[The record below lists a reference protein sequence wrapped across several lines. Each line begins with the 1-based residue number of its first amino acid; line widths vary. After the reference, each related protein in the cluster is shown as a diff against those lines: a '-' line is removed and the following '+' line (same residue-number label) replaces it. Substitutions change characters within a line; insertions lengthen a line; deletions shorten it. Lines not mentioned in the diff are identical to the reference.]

1 MICGNNGKGLTRK
14 GLMYSL
20 LESFVSPVSN
30 ILFVILLL
38 AWLKTILVITPQ
50 QHVRVLETFGRY
62 SGYRSAGLS
71 LKQPWPFQTARRP
84 FSLQTK
90 QIALQLGVKSRDN
103 AFVTMPI
110 SLQYRVIPSAVQ
122 AAFYELQNPE
132 KQIEAY
138 VATEA
143 RAVAAAKTFD
153 QLYTHRDEFTQTV
166 RESLDEAM
174 NGYGDEIRAVLIDD
188 PRPTEEMITAFNE
201 VLASQRRLEAAENDG
216 EAEKIKRTKS
226 AEASA
231 AAMTITAGG
240 IAESRSIIAE
250 GNAKALAAF
259 REDTTLTD
267 IDAMAFMMEINR
279 LEALRDAATHGGRTV
294 LVTGE
299 SGGNAASKALF
310 GTLAPEAEPP
320 ASSAKKEKR
329 APASRPTR
337 ISDQAAAEPDQSD
350 AESTT

>member
-1 MICGNNGKGLTRK
+1 
-14 GLMYSL
+14 MYSL
-20 LESFVSPVSN
+20 LESIVSSMGG
-30 ILFVILLL
+30 IIFLIVILL
-38 AWLKTILVITPQ
+38 WLKTVLVITPQ

-110 SLQYRVIPSAVQ
+110 SLQYRVIPGAVQ
-122 AAFYELQNPE
+122 AAFYELEDPE
-132 KQIEAY
+132 KQIESY

-153 QLYTHRDEFTQTV
+153 QLYTDRDEFTQTV

-174 NGYGDEIRAVLIDD
+174 NGYGYEIRAVLIDD
-188 PRPTEEMITAFNE
+188 PRPTEEMISAFNE
-201 VLASQRRLEAAENDG
+201 VLSSQRRLEAAENDG

-226 AEASA
+226 AQASA
-231 AAMTITAGG
+231 AAMTITAAG

-259 REDTTLTD
+259 RADTTLTD
-267 IDAMAFMMEINR
+267 NDAMTFMMDINR

-299 SGGNAASKALF
+299 GGGDTATKALL
-310 GTLAPEAEPP
+310 GTLAPEQPVSP
-320 ASSAKKEKR
+320 VVKKKR
-329 APASRPTR
+329 APASKPTS
-337 ISDQAAAEPDQSD
+337 ISDEPDTEP
-350 AESTT
+350 AT

>member
-1 MICGNNGKGLTRK
+1 MESILGFLASLTSTA
-14 GLMYSL
+14 LNVFWIVVAVL
-20 LESFVSPVSN
+20 
-30 ILFVILLL
+30 
-38 AWLKTILVITPQ
+38 WLKSVFVITPQ
-50 QHVRVLETFGRY
+50 QHARVLETFGRY

-71 LKQPWPFQTARRP
+71 LKLPWPLQIARRP

-90 QIALQLGVKSRDN
+90 QIALQLGVKSKDN

-110 SLQYRVIPSAVQ
+110 SLQYRVTPSQ
-122 AAFYELQNPE
+122 IKAAFYELHNPE
-132 KQIEAY
+132 EQIESY

-153 QLYTHRDEFTQTV
+153 QLYTDRDEFTRTV

-174 NGYGDEIRAVLIDD
+174 NDYGYEIRAVLIDD
-188 PRPTEEMITAFNE
+188 PRPTAEMVTAFNE
-201 VLASQRRLEAAENDG
+201 VLASQRRLEAAQNDG

-231 AAMTITAGG
+231 AAMAITARG

-267 IDAMAFMMEINR
+267 DDAMAFMMEINR
-279 LEALRDAATHGGRTV
+279 LEALRDAAANGGRTV
-294 LVTGE
+294 LVTGDGA
-299 SGGNAASKALF
+299 SGALEAKAL
-310 GTLAPEAEPP
+310 LAGLAGNGHEPRSVPAEPSP
-320 ASSAKKEKR
+320 LRRAAAC
-329 APASRPTR
+329 APA
-337 ISDQAAAEPDQSD
+337 DKENDEAG
-350 AESTT
+350 

>member
-1 MICGNNGKGLTRK
+1 
-14 GLMYSL
+14 MYSF
-20 LESFVSPVSN
+20 LESFVSSMSG
-30 ILFVILLL
+30 ILLLILLL
-38 AWLKTILVITPQ
+38 AWLKTVVVITPQ

-62 SGYRSAGLS
+62 SGYRAAGLS
-71 LKQPWPFQTARRP
+71 IKRPWPFQTARRP

-110 SLQYRVIPSAVQ
+110 SLQYRVIPNAVQ

-132 KQIEAY
+132 KQIESY

-143 RAVAAAKTFD
+143 RAVAASKTFD

-174 NGYGDEIRAVLIDD
+174 NGYGYEIRAVLIDD
-188 PRPTEEMITAFNE
+188 PRPTEEMISAFNE
-201 VLASQRRLEAAENDG
+201 VLSSQRRLEAAENDG

-226 AEASA
+226 AQASA
-231 AAMTITAGG
+231 AAMTITAAG

-259 REDTTLTD
+259 RADTTLTD
-267 IDAMAFMMEINR
+267 SDAMTFMMDINR

-299 SGGNAASKALF
+299 GGGDTAAKALL
-310 GTLAPEAEPP
+310 GTLVPELGQPAAPVMN
-320 ASSAKKEKR
+320 KRR
-329 APASRPTR
+329 APASRPTPA
-337 ISDQAAAEPDQSD
+337 SDQTVEPDQSD
-350 AESTT
+350 TAPAT

>member
-1 MICGNNGKGLTRK
+1 
-14 GLMYSL
+14 MYSL
-20 LESFVSPVSN
+20 FESFVSSVSSV
-30 ILFVILLL
+30 LFIIIALL
-38 AWLKTILVITPQ
+38 WLKTIFVITPQ

-71 LKQPWPFQTARRP
+71 IKQPWPVQIARRP

-110 SLQYRVIPSAVQ
+110 SLQYRVIPNAVQ

-153 QLYTHRDEFTQTV
+153 QLYTDRDEFTRTV

-174 NGYGDEIRAVLIDD
+174 NGYGYEIRAVLIDD
-188 PRPTEEMITAFNE
+188 PRPTEEMISAFNE
-201 VLASQRRLEAAENDG
+201 VLSSQRRLEAAENDG

-226 AEASA
+226 AQASA
-231 AAMTITAGG
+231 AAMTITASG

-259 REDTTLTD
+259 RADTTLTD
-267 IDAMAFMMEINR
+267 NDAMTFMMDINR

-299 SGGNAASKALF
+299 SGADAASKALL

-320 ASSAKKEKR
+320 ASPARKKKR
-329 APASRPTR
+329 APASTPAPA
-337 ISDQAAAEPDQSD
+337 SDQADAEPDQSD
-350 AESTT
+350 TEPAT